1 MFEPTDDG
9 TQSRIFVSKSYDAT
23 SHFQTVSADVHSI
36 YKVRASNYVRRQCA
50 ETKGMPMVIM
60 L

>member
-36 YKVRASNYVRRQCA
+36 YKVRGRTTLACLQGA
-50 ETKGMPMVIM
+50 GG
-60 L
+60 